1 MTEADREELQR
12 LAQLVEA
19 NRERLQAIEQQ
30 MISLENI
37 RMEQTHAIEAL
48 EAISEDGAKGAMV
61 PLGAGVQLIA
71 DIAADAGAVVDMGSR
86 VQAEKTRAEATEILR
101 KRNKELEGILATVK
115 KEYADT
121 EEKIAALANSF
132 NETVETMEKG
142 EGASEPEDPAEDAPK
157 PRRRGRRKRGPSGRF
172 RAGQKAG
179 RCRRRSG
186 KGEGKGEGRGEGEKS
201 TDDAAVHHQ
210 SSKIMR

>member
-61 PLGAGVQLIA
+61 PIGAGVQLIA

-157 PRRRGRRKRGPSGRF
+157 PRRRGRRKRGT
-172 RAGQKAG
+172 
-179 RCRRRSG
+179 
-186 KGEGKGEGRGEGEKS
+186 EL
-201 TDDAAVHHQ
+201 TLDD
-210 SSKIMR
+210 